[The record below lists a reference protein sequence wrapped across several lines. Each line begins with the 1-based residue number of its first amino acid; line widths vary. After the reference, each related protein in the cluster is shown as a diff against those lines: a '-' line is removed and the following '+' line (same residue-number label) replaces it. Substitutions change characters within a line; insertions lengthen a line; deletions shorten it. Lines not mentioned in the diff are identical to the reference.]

1 MNYLEILE
9 ILGRSVMISGTATL
23 LAAIWS
29 LPVAYGLSTSKRRI
43 SKALVSVFNSLVGI
57 PTVLIGLLMYLL
69 LSRSGPA
76 GFVNLLYT
84 PQAIIFGQAILI
96 TPLMISFGH
105 EVIHTAREKYLELAL
120 SLGASS
126 KKAFEFLLDQ
136 SFPGLLV
143 ALLASF
149 SRAIGEL
156 GIALMIG
163 GNIRGYTR
171 VMTTALALEVTKGE
185 FGLAIYLGLALLGIL
200 VITALAIHALKVLST

>member
-1 MNYLEILE
+1 MNYFEILE
-9 ILGRSVMISGTATL
+9 ILGRSVMVSGTATL

-29 LPVAYGLSTSKRRI
+29 FPVAYSLSASKRRVC
-43 SKALVSVFNSLVGI
+43 KTLVSVFNSLVGI

-76 GFVNLLYT
+76 GFFNLLYT
-84 PQAIIFGQAILI
+84 PQAIILGQAILI

-105 EVIHTAREKYLELAL
+105 EVIHAAREKYFELAL

-136 SFPGLLV
+136 SFPGLLM

-185 FGLAIYLGLALLGIL
+185 FELAIYLGLALLGIL
-200 VITALAIHALKVLST
+200 IITALATHVLKVIST